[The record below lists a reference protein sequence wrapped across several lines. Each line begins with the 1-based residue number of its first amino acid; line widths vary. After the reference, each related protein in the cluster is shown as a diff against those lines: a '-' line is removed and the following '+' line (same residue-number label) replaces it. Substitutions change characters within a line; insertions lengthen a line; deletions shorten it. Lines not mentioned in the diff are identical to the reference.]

1 MYCEIILLNSKIIV
15 ILFFKNNAVIILDL
29 KRQLLGLGDIMNML
43 EELLC
48 IILNESDIK
57 DIYHNI
63 TQTFCTCKL
72 LSACLLGFCELDL
85 VVEEGLSA

>member
-15 ILFFKNNAVIILDL
+15 ILFFKNDVVIILDL

-43 EELLC
+43 EQLLC
-48 IILNESDIK
+48 IILNESYVK

-63 TQTFCTCKL
+63 NPNIL
-72 LSACLLGFCELDL
+72 YL
-85 VVEEGLSA
+85 